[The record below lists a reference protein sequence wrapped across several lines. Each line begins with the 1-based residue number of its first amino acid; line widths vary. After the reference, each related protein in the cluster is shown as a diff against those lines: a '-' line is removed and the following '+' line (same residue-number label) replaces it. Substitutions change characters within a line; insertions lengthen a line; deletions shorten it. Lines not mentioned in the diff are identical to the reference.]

1 MRKRHAR
8 ILATVGPASNNLK
21 TLEKLVEAG
30 ADAFR
35 LNFSHGDHED
45 KANII
50 KYIREVEKKRGYPIA
65 ILQDLQG
72 PKIRLGMFKDDM
84 KFELKTG
91 DRFTIDSSEELG
103 DKTRCQ
109 LPHPEILEV
118 LKEGD
123 KIYIN
128 DGTVRL
134 EVVEA
139 QGDAMICEVTDG
151 GTVSSR
157 KGVNLPGVELPIS
170 SITKKDWTDLD
181 FGLEQ
186 GVDWVAISFVQ
197 RADDIHAVRKKAG
210 DKVAIMAKIETPGAV
225 ERIDEIIE
233 AADAI
238 MVARGDLGVEV
249 PLQDVPVIQKK
260 LIRRCREVGKPVVVA
275 TQMLESM
282 ITNAMPTRAEVTD
295 VANAT
300 YEGAD
305 ALMLSAESAAGNYPI
320 KAVQTMNDVICRAE
334 QSSDWQPL
342 MEARHIDNDATA
354 SDAITNAAYYTAE
367 VLQATGIVTFTESGS
382 TALRMSRQRPVCP
395 IIALT
400 EHENIARRLVL
411 GWGLNCHIA
420 AKPTNQEDLEEIALD
435 GVKYFGL
442 GRRDGDKLVLTA
454 GLPFG
459 QTGTTNLLRVVQVNG
474 EAD

>member
-1 MRKRHAR
+1 LQQLRKRHAR
-8 ILATVGPASNNLK
+8 ILATVGPASNNPK

-30 ADAFR
+30 VDAFR

-45 KANII
+45 KANVV
-50 KYIREVEKKRGYPIA
+50 KHIRAIEKKRGYPIA

-72 PKIRLGMFKDDM
+72 PKIRLGIFKDDL
-84 KFELKTG
+84 KFDLKTG
-91 DRFTIDSSEELG
+91 DRFTVDSSTEEG

-109 LPHPEILEV
+109 LPHPEILAA

-123 KIYIN
+123 KIFIN

-134 EVVEA
+134 EIVETSEGKA
-139 QGDAMICEVTDG
+139 VCEVTDG

-170 SITKKDWTDLD
+170 SITSKDWKDLE
-181 FGLEQ
+181 FGLKQ
-186 GVDWVAISFVQ
+186 DVDWVAISFVQ
-197 RADDIHAVRKKAG
+197 RADDIHALRKKTG
-210 DKVAIMAKIETPGAV
+210 DKVHIMAKIETPGAV

-233 AADAI
+233 AADGI

-249 PLQDVPVIQKK
+249 PLEDVPVIQKR
-260 LIRRCREVGKPVVVA
+260 LITKCREAGKPVVVA

-305 ALMLSAESAAGNYPI
+305 ALMLSAESAAGAHPV
-320 KAVQTMNDVICRAE
+320 KAVKTMNDIICRVE

-342 MEARHIDNDATA
+342 MDAHHAECDATT
-354 SDAITNAAYYTAE
+354 SDAITNAAYYTADVAE
-367 VLQATGIVTFTESGS
+367 ATAIVTFTESGS
-382 TALRMSRQRPVCP
+382 TALRMSRQRPICP

-400 EHENIARRLVL
+400 PHDKVARRLIL
-411 GWGLNCHIA
+411 GWGLNC
-420 AKPTNQEDLEEIALD
+420 KVTPNPKTQEDLETLSVEAI
-435 GVKYFGL
+435 KSFGL
-442 GRRDGDKLVLTA
+442 GRRGGDSLVLTA

-459 QTGTTNLLRVVQVNG
+459 KTGTTNMLRVVEV
-474 EAD
+474 